1 MFADVMVF
9 FSVARNLVNVSVPL
23 FSLSFFSNEKCVF
36 VMFTFVMNVGDGQM
50 CVYAGTGG

>member
-9 FSVARNLVNVSVPL
+9 FSVDRNLVNVSVPL